1 MQSAGETMAAKP
13 GLVYLVTGGC
23 GFLGQHVF
31 RMLLEKEDNVAEV
44 RLFDLA
50 VDDSLANLSTEK
62 ITVKLIQGD
71 ITDLTTVLKVT
82 EGVDVVIHS
91 ASLVD
96 VWHKVPES
104 KIQAVNVQG
113 TCHVIQACQDHGIQY
128 LIYTSSMEVV
138 GPNVNGEPFYRGNE
152 DTEYNIFH
160 NMPYPKSKA
169 QAERLVIEAN
179 GRKVNGG
186 KTLYTCAL
194 RPTGIYGEKHE
205 LMRQFYNM
213 GMRTGGWM
221 LRAIPGNIEHGR
233 VYAGNVAWMHL
244 LVARM
249 IREKPEV
256 VGGQVYFCYDD
267 SPYKSYEDFNMEFL
281 SRFGFREV
289 RIPYFV
295 LTVMAMV
302 NDFLRTLLKPLVNYT
317 PLMNRYTLTVAST
330 TFTVKTDKAER
341 DFGYRPLYSWQQC
354 RDNTIAWI
362 STFAE
367 GVDAQKEK

>member
-1 MQSAGETMAAKP
+1 MSAKP

-23 GFLGQHVF
+23 GFLGQHIL
-31 RMLLEKEDNVAEV
+31 RMLLGKDDSVAEI
-44 RLFDLA
+44 RLFDLT

-62 ITVKLIQGD
+62 VTVKLIQGD
-71 ITDLTTVLKVT
+71 ITDLLTVLKVT

-104 KIQAVNVQG
+104 KIRAVNIQG
-113 TCHVIQACQDHGIQY
+113 TCHVIQACQEHGIQY

-179 GRKVNGG
+179 GKKVKGG

-221 LRAIPGNIEHGR
+221 LRAIPVNIEHGR
-233 VYAGNVAWMHL
+233 VYAGNVAWMHVL
-244 LVARM
+244 AARM
-249 IREKPEV
+249 IREKPDV

-302 NDFLRTLLKPLVNYT
+302 NDFLRTLLKPLFNYT

-354 RDNTIAWI
+354 LDNTITWI

>member
-1 MQSAGETMAAKP
+1 MSAKP

-23 GFLGQHVF
+23 GFLGQHIL
-31 RMLLEKEDNVAEV
+31 RMLLGKDDSVAEI
-44 RLFDLA
+44 RLFDLT

-62 ITVKLIQGD
+62 VTVKLIQGD
-71 ITDLTTVLKVT
+71 ITDLLTVLKVT

-104 KIQAVNVQG
+104 KIRAVNIQG
-113 TCHVIQACQDHGIQY
+113 TCHVIQACQEHGIQY

-179 GRKVNGG
+179 GKKVKGG

-221 LRAIPGNIEHGR
+221 LRAIPVNIEHGR
-233 VYAGNVAWMHL
+233 VYAGNVAWMHVL
-244 LVARM
+244 AARM
-249 IREKPEV
+249 IREKPDV

-302 NDFLRTLLKPLVNYT
+302 NDFLRTLLKPLFNYT

-354 RDNTIAWI
+354 LDNTITWI
-362 STFAE
+362 STF
-367 GVDAQKEK
+367 

>member
-1 MQSAGETMAAKP
+1 MAAKP

-138 GPNVNGEPFYRGNE
+138 GPNVNGEPFY
-152 DTEYNIFH
+152 
-160 NMPYPKSKA
+160 SS
-169 QAERLVIEAN
+169 
-179 GRKVNGG
+179 
-186 KTLYTCAL
+186 C
-194 RPTGIYGEKHE
+194 
-205 LMRQFYNM
+205 
-213 GMRTGGWM
+213 
-221 LRAIPGNIEHGR
+221 
-233 VYAGNVAWMHL
+233 
-244 LVARM
+244 
-249 IREKPEV
+249 
-256 VGGQVYFCYDD
+256 
-267 SPYKSYEDFNMEFL
+267 
-281 SRFGFREV
+281 
-289 RIPYFV
+289 
-295 LTVMAMV
+295 
-302 NDFLRTLLKPLVNYT
+302 
-317 PLMNRYTLTVAST
+317 
-330 TFTVKTDKAER
+330 
-341 DFGYRPLYSWQQC
+341 
-354 RDNTIAWI
+354 
-362 STFAE
+362 
-367 GVDAQKEK
+367 